1 MAFQFGASSSS
12 SPSSSPPIRSC
23 NHDVFLSFRGEDVRR
38 YFISHLYKAL
48 VERGI
53 NTYIDYNLERGEE
66 ISSELFKAIE
76 GSRISIIIFSKNYAE
91 SKWCLDELLK
101 ILDCEE
107 TKKQIVLPIFFQ
119 VEPWEVE
126 HQKGNFGKSFDKL
139 GDELKD
145 HAKMVKWKKALVK
158 VAGFSGLQL
167 ANFRDESEFIEKIVQ
182 EISSKLPNRTML
194 ECIEKIVQEVSS
206 KLPNRTMLACRKL
219 SGWIGVPW
227 RRIVQEG
234 LESRGVSWRR
244 LFFFLE
250 GALALYRL

>member
-1 MAFQFGASSSS
+1 M
-12 SPSSSPPIRSC
+12 
-23 NHDVFLSFRGEDVRR
+23 
-38 YFISHLYKAL
+38 
-48 VERGI
+48 
-53 NTYIDYNLERGEE
+53 
-66 ISSELFKAIE
+66 
-76 GSRISIIIFSKNYAE
+76 ISIIILSKNYAE
-91 SKWCLDELLK
+91 SKWCLNELLK

-119 VEPWEVE
+119 VESWEVE
-126 HQKGNFGKSFDKL
+126 HQKRNFGKSFDKL
-139 GDELKD
+139 GDKLKD

-167 ANFRDESEFIEKIVQ
+167 ANFRDESECIEKIVQ
-182 EISSKLPNRTML
+182 EVSSKLPNRTML

-206 KLPNRTMLACRKL
+206 KLPNRTMLACRKF

-244 LFFFLE
+244 FFFFFFFFLHF
-250 GALALYRL
+250 